1 MELMCSIADEILQML
16 KDRGIITFEI
26 LEDYVNTTVFTNDAQ
41 VLFDGIYD
49 ILDNKL

>member
-1 MELMCSIADEILQML
+1 MELICSVADEILQML
-16 KDRGIITFEI
+16 KDRSIITFEI
-26 LEDYVNTTVFTNDAQ
+26 LEDCEDITLFTEEAQ